1 MPPAFSLCT
10 PIFLGF
16 ALHRRCRPT
25 KNAASSKR
33 NFCMSL
39 MLRKLND
46 YPDQEKEH
54 MQGLGQEGDNLDW

>member
-1 MPPAFSLCT
+1 
-10 PIFLGF
+10 
-16 ALHRRCRPT
+16 
-25 KNAASSKR
+25 
-33 NFCMSL
+33 MSL